1 MVVKTDKLKTVIQ
14 VFEPAK
20 QEWFIVNDSF
30 AQNLAGQH
38 VTVAVR
44 LTDNVSL
51 QKMWKLDHLPE
62 VDTGLKLLGKRHI
75 WCADTK
81 SDTYI
86 HHSCYFKWKSLY
98 GSFCLLFETYCD
110 HRVYTNVF
118 MCEFNRRSM
127 TRNWGSPVN
136 NCKWRQG
143 RKTEVSLYSWIETA
157 LRAFPRLP
165 ACWTG

>member
-1 MVVKTDKLKTVIQ
+1 MTYC
-14 VFEPAK
+14 
-20 QEWFIVNDSF
+20 EWFYCSEPRRSTCN
-30 AQNLAGQH
+30 GG
-38 VTVAVR
+38 VR
-44 LTDNVSL
+44 LTDNVSV

-62 VDTGLKLLGKRHI
+62 VDMGLKLPGKRHI

-98 GSFCLLFETYCD
+98 GSFCLFFETYCD
-110 HRVYTNVF
+110 PRVYTNVF
-118 MCEFNRRSM
+118 MCEFNRGSM
-127 TRNWGSPVN
+127 TRNRGSPVN

-143 RKTEVSLYSWIETA
+143 RKTEVSLYSWIEAA

-165 ACWTG
+165 SLLDGIGQARKSDCGCYIYL